1 MSETRKPGPAHI
13 SAEEWADVDSPEL
26 TDADFARMKPAR
38 EMFPGLEFPK
48 PKRGPQKAPTK
59 VQTTIR
65 LDRTVIEFFRESGP
79 GWQSWL
85 NDELLEVVAKARR
98 KAG

>member
-1 MSETRKPGPAHI
+1 MSEPRKPRPAHV
-13 SAEEWADVDSPEL
+13 SAEDWADVDSPEL
-26 TDADFARMKPAR
+26 TEVDFARMKPAS
-38 EMFPGLEFPK
+38 EMFPGVEFPR

-65 LDRTVIEFFRESGP
+65 LDPSVIAHFRAGGP
-79 GWQSWL
+79 GWQSRL
-85 NDELLEVVAKARR
+85 NDELLKVVAKARR